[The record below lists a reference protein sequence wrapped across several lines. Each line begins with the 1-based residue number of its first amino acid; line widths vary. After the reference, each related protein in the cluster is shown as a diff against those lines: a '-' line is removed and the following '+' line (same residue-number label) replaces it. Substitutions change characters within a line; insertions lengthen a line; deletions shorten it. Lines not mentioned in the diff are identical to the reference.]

1 MIKIAYTPCM
11 ATVRPIREGPP
22 DEPVP
27 IHEHALANLRFI
39 RRTMEEATAFTAVP
53 GWGGVAMGV
62 TALAASVLA
71 LLQTTSINWLAVWL
85 FEGLVAV
92 LIGGL
97 TMRAKARRGGTDLLT
112 GSARKF
118 LLCFAPPLIAAAF
131 LTIPLYNAGLLS
143 VIPGMWLLLYG
154 VGVTTGG
161 AFSVPIVP
169 VMGFVFMAEGAAAL
183 FAPMSWSDPLLAAGF
198 GGLHIVFGCIIARR
212 YGG

>member
-1 MIKIAYTPCM
+1 M
-11 ATVRPIREGPP
+11 ATVRPIRQNHT

-27 IHEHALANLRFI
+27 IHEHAIANLRFI

-62 TALAASVLA
+62 TALAASLLA
-71 LLQTTSINWLAVWL
+71 LMQTSALNWLAVWL
-85 FEGLVAV
+85 FEGMVAV
-92 LIGGL
+92 LIGAI
-97 TMRAKARRGGTDLLT
+97 TMRAKARRAGTDMLS

-118 LLCFAPPLIAAAF
+118 LLCFAPPLIAAAL
-131 LTIPLYNAGLLS
+131 LTVPFYQAGLIS

-154 VGVTTGG
+154 VGVITGG

-169 VMGFVFMAEGAAAL
+169 VMGLFFMAEGAAAL
-183 FAPMSWSDPLLAAGF
+183 YAPVSWSDPLLAAGF
-198 GGLHIVFGCIIARR
+198 GGLHIIFGCIIARR